1 MPAVCCHGP
10 KKDLWVSPGRCCHCF
25 SLRALQA
32 APGNILNSTS
42 NFNLKFE
49 KGGGN
54 DKMSKSLNPASGA
67 CKCTQSGLLW
77 AGGTFLVFFD
87 CWKWLYTIKGTLK
100 DVGRAQR
107 GCCVSIR
114 NLQIWP
120 ASLGSKVRWKAFQS
134 IFLRSNRLQNNA
146 YKRPILGKKLCANT

>member
-1 MPAVCCHGP
+1 
-10 KKDLWVSPGRCCHCF
+10 
-25 SLRALQA
+25 
-32 APGNILNSTS
+32 
-42 NFNLKFE
+42 
-49 KGGGN
+49 
-54 DKMSKSLNPASGA
+54 MSKSLNPASGA

-134 IFLRSNRLQNNA
+134 IFLRSNRLQITADNDFSHEI
-146 YKRPILGKKLCANT
+146 KRCLLIWRKAMTNLYIKKKKQRHYFPEKVQYNQSYDFSSCHVWMWELDHKEWWVMKN